1 MPSLNLSSNSVKKSQ
16 SINLI
21 NKNGFLIADVANQLG
36 VSKRQVYRW
45 LTSNINQSSY
55 KNSPSNLNQPSNNNQ
70 SSNRNG
76 FDACYLLQDN
86 EVNAMAGEDYS
97 TQYIQSLAG

>member
-16 SINLI
+16 AINLI

-45 LTSNINQSSY
+45 LTSN
-55 KNSPSNLNQPSNNNQ
+55 LNQPSNNNQ
-70 SSNRNG
+70 SANRNG